1 MCEDKKSGNGKRLAM
16 KPRFGK
22 GKNPLGKPNLVKGK
36 NPMGRFKGINS
47 PV

>member
-1 MCEDKKSGNGKRLAM
+1 MCESKKSRKRLVI

-36 NPMGRFKGINS
+36 NPVGGFKGINS

>member
-1 MCEDKKSGNGKRLAM
+1 MCEGKKSGKRLAM

-36 NPMGRFKGINS
+36 NPVGRFKGINS